1 MRTIVSFSRKQNL
14 IKIMIFR
21 WERRIEGL
29 IIVFWFLVISLG
41 YILHSLFPIKS
52 PVLFLFFVLSFCWLA
67 LSLKILSRWAD
78 SQKKKMGYKLP
89 DGTAG
94 IYNVPTSI
102 YDFARNNMNK
112 D

>member
-1 MRTIVSFSRKQNL
+1 
-14 IKIMIFR
+14 MIFR

-29 IIVFWFLVISLG
+29 IMVFWFLVISLG
-41 YILHSLFPIKS
+41 YILHSLLPIKS
-52 PVLFLFFVLSFCWLA
+52 PVLVLFLAFSPCWLA
-67 LSLKILSRWAD
+67 LSLYILSRWAD
-78 SQKKKMGYKLP
+78 SQKKKMGYELP

-94 IYNVPTSI
+94 IYNAPTSI